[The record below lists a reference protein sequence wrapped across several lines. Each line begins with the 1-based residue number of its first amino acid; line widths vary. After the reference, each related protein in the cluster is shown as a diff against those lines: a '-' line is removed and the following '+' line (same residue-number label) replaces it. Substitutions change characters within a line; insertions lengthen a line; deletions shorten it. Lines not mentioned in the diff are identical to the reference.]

1 MYNYVIKSSTLSS
14 LIDGVCGIVGVV
26 EKISKTNS
34 WERGGI
40 VGRGENSRSER
51 GGLEIIGDFNSWWE
65 GVSF

>member
-1 MYNYVIKSSTLSS
+1 M
-14 LIDGVCGIVGVV
+14 CGIVGVV

-40 VGRGENSRSER
+40 VGRGENSRLGR
-51 GGLEIIGDFNSWWE
+51 GGLEITGNFNSWWE